1 MAKLYWVSATISDAG
16 AATNSETISG
26 IVADNA
32 ELPTEDER
40 ATIEDN
46 QEVQISLTGGVNFE
60 TRNLTFDGGSDA
72 IMDDARLNSDGA
84 TKVRVV
90 MTANT
95 GATATLDNV
104 YANARKKIIETGEV
118 GIGFDARR
126 SDEVSSDPLSYA

>member
-16 AATNSETISG
+16 AATNAKVISG
-26 IVADNA
+26 LTADNA

-40 ATIEDN
+40 ANIEDN

-60 TRNLTFDGGSDA
+60 TRNINFDAGTA